1 MFDVKKNIIF
11 EDKHIIVVVKPAGIL
26 SQSGKS
32 NDKSMVEY
40 LSEYLIFS
48 GQRKKTP
55 FIGVI
60 HRLDRNVGGVM
71 VFGKTK
77 EGTAEVNK
85 QIQNGLFK
93 KKYLALVLGIPNNKE
108 GILENYMTKNSK
120 TNTSYVSN
128 KENKNAKLAKLKYK
142 VINEIEFENSPLS
155 LLDIELFTGRHHQI
169 RVQLS
174 SIGNPIVGD
183 FKYMVQSEKYTSF
196 SNKKQKLNLWSYY
209 IKFKLPFSKNYME
222 FTKYPEEYNEEYLI
236 SKIMNKK
243 EEF

>member
-1 MFDVKKNIIF
+1 MFDINKNIIF
-11 EDKHIIVVVKPAGIL
+11 EDKHIIVVIKPSGIL

-40 LSEYLIFS
+40 LSEYLISS

-85 QIQNGLFK
+85 QIQKGLFK
-93 KKYLALVLGIPNNKE
+93 KKYLAVVLGTPDNAE
-108 GILENYMTKNSK
+108 DILENYMSKNSK
-120 TNTSYVSN
+120 TNTSYISD
-128 KENKNAKLAKLKYK
+128 ENNNNTKLAKLKYRI
-142 VINEIEFENSPLS
+142 INRVEFETYSLS

-174 SIGNPIVGD
+174 SIGKPYSWR
-183 FKYMVQSEKYTSF
+183 F
-196 SNKKQKLNLWSYY
+196 
-209 IKFKLPFSKNYME
+209 
-222 FTKYPEEYNEEYLI
+222 
-236 SKIMNKK
+236 
-243 EEF
+243 